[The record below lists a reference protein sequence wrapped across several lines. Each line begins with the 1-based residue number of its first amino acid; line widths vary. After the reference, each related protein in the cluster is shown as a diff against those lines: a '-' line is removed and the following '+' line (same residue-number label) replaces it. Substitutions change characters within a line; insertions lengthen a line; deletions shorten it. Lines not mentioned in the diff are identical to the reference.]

1 MAETTW
7 ACIPFT
13 DSLHLKTQV
22 SAPVRIF
29 QVMDATTASGT
40 AWRLLL
46 VAVVGLLALPAA
58 HAAEPTAPKN
68 ASQWCKAWKAGN
80 QTAKLAELYP
90 GSTTFAATFTTKTGK
105 GLDKTNLF
113 GRCVSLTAK
122 KLVAAKRTADAGGP
136 AGATLKSRCAAELAA
151 AAPAYRN
158 LGRCIADR
166 GRQLTP

>member
-1 MAETTW
+1 
-7 ACIPFT
+7 
-13 DSLHLKTQV
+13 
-22 SAPVRIF
+22 
-29 QVMDATTASGT
+29 MDATTASGT
-40 AWRLLL
+40 VRRLLL

-58 HAAEPTAPKN
+58 HAAEPTAAPKN
-68 ASQWCKAWKAGN
+68 AAQWCTAWKAGN
-80 QTAKLAELYP
+80 QTAKLVELYP
-90 GSTTFAATFTTKTGK
+90 GSTGFATTFVTKTGN
-105 GLDKTNLF
+105 GLEKKNLF

-122 KLVAAKRTADAGGP
+122 KLVAAKRAAAQGGP